1 MGGSLQYE
9 KLQSFGYNIKGL
21 SVTGSTKN
29 RGYIIAHLE
38 VDYYSQVLCMDR
50 TMNVILPELSD
61 HNPTWKTETLQ
72 DITVLYLLH
81 GMYGDHSTWQRRTSI
96 ERLIRQTPL
105 AVIMPSTDLAWYT
118 NTTYGL
124 RYFDAIAK
132 ELPAK
137 AAQFFPQLSKKGQK
151 TLLQVYQWVVMGPL
165 R

>member
-1 MGGSLQYE
+1 
-9 KLQSFGYNIKGL
+9 
-21 SVTGSTKN
+21 
-29 RGYIIAHLE
+29 
-38 VDYYSQVLCMDR
+38 
-50 TMNVILPELSD
+50 MNVILPELSD

-72 DITVLYLLH
+72 DIPVLYLLH

-137 AAQFFPQLSKKGQK
+137 AA
-151 TLLQVYQWVVMGPL
+151 
-165 R
+165 